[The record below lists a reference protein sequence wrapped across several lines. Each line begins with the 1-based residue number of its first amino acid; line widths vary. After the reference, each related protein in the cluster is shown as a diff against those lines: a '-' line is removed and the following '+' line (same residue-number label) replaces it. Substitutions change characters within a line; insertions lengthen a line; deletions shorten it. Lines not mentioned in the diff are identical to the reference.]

1 LSRELKA
8 RYAKVPSN
16 FKNEPFSLALCE
28 SFDSLVSGLAGLDSS
43 GFGFCAGGVTVGAGA
58 GTAGDAADVAR
69 FKTASLS
76 GVEPLETDADLGADV
91 IIF

>member
-1 LSRELKA
+1 
-8 RYAKVPSN
+8 
-16 FKNEPFSLALCE
+16 
-28 SFDSLVSGLAGLDSS
+28 LDSS